1 MLSPYLFSGFIATNS
16 SERFLIVFN
25 LNVADFLVGLA
36 ETVFVGFKNDSK
48 PYAKI
53 FKSFLVI
60 FSGASFCIFSRAY
73 FTGTILRFES
83 PLTTSRNKHQG
94 LDPRYC
100 HRLVGWNSSGC
111 TEITTDF
118 RDLRLEILR
127 CRLLCRRC
135 SVFTLDLL
143 FLSFDPKTFLQEKSG
158 FGYGILQKK
167 CGTKHKTVQDPFYCN
182 GCICCT
188 LGSKHGIV
196 QLESFVRG
204 FIPWLCEYIFCM
216 FHLTNYL
223 INPIIYSLRMP
234 LFKNIL
240 QQLKIS

>member
-1 MLSPYLFSGFIATNS
+1 MLISL
-16 SERFLIVFN
+16 ERSFA
-25 LNVADFLVGLA
+25 LNH
-36 ETVFVGFKNDSK
+36 
-48 PYAKI
+48 
-53 FKSFLVI
+53 
-60 FSGASFCIFSRAY
+60 
-73 FTGTILRFES
+73 
-83 PLTTSRNKHQG
+83 PLTTSCNKHQG

-135 SVFTLDLL
+135 PVFTLDLL

-240 QQLKIS
+240 QQLKNKLRVPR